1 MRFTRV
7 NGVVLH
13 YDITGEESLPPL
25 VFSNSLG
32 TDFRIWD
39 DVASRLKDRYRIV
52 RFDKRGH
59 GLSEATRAPYA
70 LIDHVEDVAALLDFL
85 KVKHAA
91 IAGLSVGGMI
101 AQGLAARRPDLVSA
115 LILADTAHR
124 IGTVAAWNERIETV
138 TEEGISAIANGVL
151 KMWFTPNF
159 CTSSNP
165 DFAGYYTML
174 TRTSIEG
181 YLGTCAAAEGRRPD
195 GNCESIDVTSSM
207 SCW

>member
-13 YDITGEESLPPL
+13 YDITGDESLPPL

-52 RFDKRGH
+52 RYDKRGH

-70 LIDHVEDVAALLDFL
+70 LLDHVEDVAALLDFL

-101 AQGLAARRPDLVSA
+101 AQGLAATRPDLVSA

-138 TEEGISAIANGVL
+138 TAEGISRL
-151 KMWFTPNF
+151 
-159 CTSSNP
+159 
-165 DFAGYYTML
+165 
-174 TRTSIEG
+174 RTV
-181 YLGTCAAAEGRRPD
+181 C
-195 GNCESIDVTSSM
+195 
-207 SCW
+207 